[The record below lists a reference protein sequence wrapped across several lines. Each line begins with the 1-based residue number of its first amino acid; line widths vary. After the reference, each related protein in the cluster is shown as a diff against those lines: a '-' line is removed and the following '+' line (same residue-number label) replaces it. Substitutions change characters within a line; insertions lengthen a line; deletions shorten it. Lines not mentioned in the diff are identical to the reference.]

1 MFNKGGARGQH
12 SLYPNTPSN
21 IDNMEAKKTV
31 WSIFRDYVNSK
42 PIGTEITRQQI
53 LSVVNLGMLK
63 NTASD
68 MTEEY
73 KLARFSATTVDCN
86 RNMSEKVGYLAKT
99 NKSGIYRVVKHFAA
113 DYTVSQLRKDYDNGS
128 RNNSNKD

>member
-1 MFNKGGARGQH
+1 MNE
-12 SLYPNTPSN
+12 S
-21 IDNMEAKKTV
+21 KTV

-42 PIGTEITRQQI
+42 PIGTEMTRQDI
-53 LSVVNLGMLK
+53 LFNIESGLRVIPEMNERCHKGWDLFSPATLD
-63 NTASD
+63 TA
-68 MTEEY
+68 
-73 KLARFSATTVDCN
+73 

-128 RNNSNKD
+128 RCNSNKN

>member
-1 MFNKGGARGQH
+1 
-12 SLYPNTPSN
+12 
-21 IDNMEAKKTV
+21 MEANKTV

-42 PIGTEITRQQI
+42 PIGAEITRQQI

-99 NKSGIYRVVKHFAA
+99 NKSGIFRVVKHFCC
-113 DYTVSQLRKDYDNGS
+113 
-128 RNNSNKD
+128 